1 MDKPTNTGILEEF
14 RLEFLDCWQ
23 RLPNKGFFLVLLLAW
38 LGVFQFLG
46 NSTLGFIKTP
56 SLLQWMY
63 IVSQPNDTG
72 EDDSH
77 ALFVPLIVLGLFW
90 WKRKELVAVRLAT
103 WLPGLLLLGAGL
115 LLHILG
121 YLVQQPRISIV
132 GLFTGVYGLMGLAW
146 GAGWLRRSF
155 FPFCLLIFCVPL
167 GTMSQPIT
175 FRLRM
180 LVCQIVEAI
189 SHYILQIDIIRDGT
203 AIKDPTNRYQYEVAA
218 ACSGIRSLISTI
230 GLAVIYG
237 TISFRKSWKRG
248 LVLASAL
255 PLAVLGNTLRMLT
268 IVIAAEMGG
277 QAWGNKVHDG
287 GPMGIFSLFPYI
299 PVFIGLFAIGHWLRE
314 DNNLTGEQSLEANA
328 QQLASKPSL
337 EAKPA

>member
-90 WKRKELVAVRLAT
+90 WKRKGFVAVRLAT

-146 GAGWLRRSF
+146 AAGWLRR
-155 FPFCLLIFCVPL
+155 
-167 GTMSQPIT
+167 
-175 FRLRM
+175 
-180 LVCQIVEAI
+180 
-189 SHYILQIDIIRDGT
+189 RD
-203 AIKDPTNRYQYEVAA
+203 
-218 ACSGIRSLISTI
+218 
-230 GLAVIYG
+230 
-237 TISFRKSWKRG
+237 RKR
-248 LVLASAL
+248 
-255 PLAVLGNTLRMLT
+255 
-268 IVIAAEMGG
+268 
-277 QAWGNKVHDG
+277 
-287 GPMGIFSLFPYI
+287 
-299 PVFIGLFAIGHWLRE
+299 
-314 DNNLTGEQSLEANA
+314 
-328 QQLASKPSL
+328 
-337 EAKPA
+337 

>member
-90 WKRKELVAVRLAT
+90 WKRKELVAVRLET
-103 WLPGLLLLGAGL
+103 WLPGLLLLGVGL